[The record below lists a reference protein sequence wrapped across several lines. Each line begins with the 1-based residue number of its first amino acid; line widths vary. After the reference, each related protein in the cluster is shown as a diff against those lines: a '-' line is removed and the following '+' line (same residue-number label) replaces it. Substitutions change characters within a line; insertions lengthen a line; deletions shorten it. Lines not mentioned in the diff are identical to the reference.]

1 MIGTGIKRLD
11 DILGGGIREGHSVI
25 ISGLFN
31 EDAPICFSLL
41 TRAIRFT
48 YIVLVPLLR

>member
-11 DILGGGIREGHSVI
+11 DILGGGIREGRSVI

-31 EDAPICFSLL
+31 EDHRILMHQFVFPF
-41 TRAIRFT
+41 
-48 YIVLVPLLR
+48 